1 MEIIAG
7 VNITI
12 LLAGL
17 LILIG
22 VGTSLVASRLG
33 APLLVVFIAIGML
46 IGEDGPGGVLFND
59 FRLTFMVGSVSLAII
74 LFDGG
79 LRTRFA
85 TFRGVFWP
93 AMSLSTLGVLITAV
107 VSGVAASWLTGRPLL
122 EGLLLGA
129 VISSTDAAAVF
140 FLLGAGGI
148 VLTRRV
154 AATLQIESA
163 VNDPVAVFITLLL
176 VELIQAGGYPT
187 WSMAQTL
194 ISQGLF
200 GAAFG
205 LAGGLAA
212 SIALNRV
219 TMSQG
224 LQPLFVAAAA
234 ITVYALTS
242 LVHGS
247 GFLAVYIA
255 GLVIGNR
262 PMRAYSNIIGF
273 HDAATWLVQIVMFV
287 LLGLLVTPH
296 NLITRGW
303 EAAGVA
309 LVLMFLA
316 RPLAVA
322 LCVLPFGYRLH
333 EAAFISWIGLRGAV
347 GIFLAAIPVLVSL
360 PSAMFYFEV
369 AFFVVLASLLIQAW
383 TMGPVARWMGVA
395 LPRTAVSAGRVEVD
409 LPGQLTSEMVGFPVA
424 LNSPILRGVKP
435 PSWARLA
442 LVARGEQVLMAADAG
457 PLRAGDWS
465 YWIAPPQRADQ
476 LDRLFAASIEE
487 KDAAEAFFGS
497 FIVHGDTR
505 MGALATLYDL
515 PVEPDDITQT
525 LEAMFRTAYDR
536 TPVPG
541 DSLTIGSMRMIA
553 RTVEDEQLMTVGLK
567 PVVVDEDKPTPTWQ
581 RWARKILQGR
591 D

>member
-1 MEIIAG
+1 MEVIAG
-7 VNITI
+7 VNIAI
-12 LLAGL
+12 LMAGL

-33 APLLVVFIAIGML
+33 APLLVVFIGIGML
-46 IGEDGPGGVLFND
+46 IGEDGPGGVMFDD

-93 AMSLSTLGVLITAV
+93 AVALSSVGVVITTV
-107 VSGVAASWLTGRPLL
+107 VAGLAASWFTGKPLL

-140 FLLGAGGI
+140 FLLGAGGV

-176 VELIQAGGYPT
+176 VQLIQAGGHPT
-187 WSMAQTL
+187 WAMAQTL
-194 ISQGLF
+194 VAQGLF

-212 SIALNRV
+212 SVALNRL

-234 ITVYALTS
+234 VTIYALTA
-242 LVHGS
+242 LVEGS

-255 GLVIGNR
+255 GLVLGNR
-262 PMRAYSNIIGF
+262 PMRGYSNVIGF

-296 NLITRGW
+296 NLLIRGW

-309 LVLMFLA
+309 LVLMLLA

-322 LCVLPFGYRLH
+322 ACVLPFGYRLH
-333 EAAFISWIGLRGAV
+333 EVAFISWIGLRGAV
-347 GIFLAAIPVLVSL
+347 GIFLAAIPVLVKL
-360 PSAMFYFEV
+360 PNGMFYFEV
-369 AFFVVLASLLIQAW
+369 AFFVVMASLLIQAW
-383 TMGPVARWMGVA
+383 TIGPVARLLGVA
-395 LPRTAVSAGRVEVD
+395 LPRTAVSAGRVELD
-409 LPGQLTSEMVGFPVA
+409 LPGQLASEMVGFPVA
-424 LNSPILRGVKP
+424 PDSPILRGVKP

-442 LVARGEQVLMAADAG
+442 MVVRGEQVLMAPDAG
-457 PLRAGDWS
+457 PLRAGDWC

-497 FIVHGDTR
+497 FIVHGDAR
-505 MGALATLYDL
+505 LGALATLYDL
-515 PVEPDDITQT
+515 PVPPDQTTLT
-525 LEAMFRTAYDR
+525 LEAAFRAAYDR

-541 DSLTIGSMRMIA
+541 DSITLGTMRLIA
-553 RTVEDEQLMTVGLK
+553 RSVEDEQLVSVGLK
-567 PVVVDEDKPTPTWQ
+567 PILADEDKPPPRWHS
-581 RWARKILQGR
+581 WARKILQGR
-591 D
+591 

>member
-1 MEIIAG
+1 MEVIAG
-7 VNITI
+7 VNIAI

-22 VGTSLVASRLG
+22 VGSSLVASRLG
-33 APLLVVFIAIGML
+33 APLLVVFIGIGML
-46 IGEDGPGGVLFND
+46 IGEDGPGGILFDD

-93 AMSLSTLGVLITAV
+93 AVALSSVGVLITTV
-107 VSGVAASWLTGRPLL
+107 VAGLAACWFTGKPLL

-163 VNDPVAVFITLLL
+163 VNDPVAVFTTLLL
-176 VELIQAGGYPT
+176 VQLIQAGGHPT
-187 WSMAQTL
+187 LAMAKTL
-194 ISQGLF
+194 VSQGLF

-205 LAGGLAA
+205 LAGGVAA
-212 SIALNRV
+212 SVALNRL

-234 ITVYALTS
+234 VTIYAMTA
-242 LVHGS
+242 LVDGS

-255 GLVIGNR
+255 GLVLGNR
-262 PMRAYSNIIGF
+262 PMRAYSNVIGF

-296 NLITRGW
+296 HLLTRGW

-309 LVLMFLA
+309 LVLMLVA

-322 LCVLPFGYRLH
+322 VCVLPFGYRLH

-347 GIFLAAIPVLVSL
+347 GIFLAAIPVLVQL
-360 PSAMFYFEV
+360 PNGLFYFEV

-383 TMGPVARWMGVA
+383 TMGPVARLLGVA
-395 LPRTAVSAGRVEVD
+395 LPRTAVSAGRVELD
-409 LPGQLTSEMVGFPVA
+409 LPGQLASEMVGYPVA
-424 LNSPILRGVKP
+424 PNSPILRGVKP
-435 PSWARLA
+435 PGWARLA
-442 LVARGEQVLMAADAG
+442 MVVRGEQVLMATEAG
-457 PLRAGDWS
+457 PPRVGDWC
-465 YWIAPPQRADQ
+465 YWIAPPQRAQQ
-476 LDRLFAASIEE
+476 LDRLFAPEIEE

-497 FIVHGDTR
+497 FVVHGDAR
-505 MGALATLYDL
+505 LGALATLYDL
-515 PVEPDDITQT
+515 PVPPDQYALTI
-525 LEAMFRTAYDR
+525 EAAFRAVYDR

-541 DSLTIGSMRMIA
+541 DIIKLGTMRLIA
-553 RTVEDEQLMTVGLK
+553 RTVDEEQLLTAGLK
-567 PVVVDEDKPTPTWQ
+567 PILDDEDKPPPRWH

-591 D
+591 

>member
-1 MEIIAG
+1 MEVIAG
-7 VNITI
+7 VNIAI

-22 VGTSLVASRLG
+22 VGTSLVASRFG
-33 APLLVVFIAIGML
+33 APLLVVFIGIGML
-46 IGEDGPGGVLFND
+46 IGEDGPGGVMFND

-93 AMSLSTLGVLITAV
+93 AAALSSVGVLITTV
-107 VSGVAASWLTGRPLL
+107 VAGLAASWFTGKPIL

-140 FLLGAGGI
+140 FLLGAGG
-148 VLTRRV
+148 VMLTRRV

-163 VNDPVAVFITLLL
+163 VNDPVAVFTTLLL
-176 VELIQAGGYPT
+176 VELIQAGGHPT
-187 WSMAQTL
+187 WSMAKTL
-194 ISQGLF
+194 VSQGMF
-200 GAAFG
+200 GAVFG
-205 LAGGLAA
+205 ITGGLAA
-212 SIALNRV
+212 SVALNRL

-234 ITVYALTS
+234 VTIYALTA
-242 LVHGS
+242 LVDGS
-247 GFLAVYIA
+247 GFLAVYLA
-255 GLVIGNR
+255 GLVLGNR
-262 PMRAYSNIIGF
+262 PMRGYSSVIGF

-296 NLITRGW
+296 HLLTRGW

-309 LVLMFLA
+309 LVLMLVA

-322 LCVLPFGYRLH
+322 VCVLPFGYRLH

-347 GIFLAAIPVLVSL
+347 GIFLAAIPVLVNL
-360 PSAMFYFEV
+360 PNGLFYFEV
-369 AFFVVLASLLIQAW
+369 AFFVVMASLLIQAW
-383 TMGPVARWMGVA
+383 TMGPVARLLGVA
-395 LPRTAVSAGRVEVD
+395 LPRTAVSAGRVELD
-409 LPGQLTSEMVGFPVA
+409 LPGQLASEMVGFPVA
-424 LNSPILRGVKP
+424 PESPILRGVKP

-442 LVARGEQVLMAADAG
+442 MVVRGEQVLMAPDAG
-457 PLRAGDWS
+457 PLRAGDWC
-465 YWIAPPQRADQ
+465 YWIAPPQRAQ
-476 LDRLFAASIEE
+476 LLDRLFAPEIEE

-497 FIVHGDTR
+497 FIVHGDAR
-505 MGALATLYDL
+505 LGALATLYDL
-515 PVEPDDITQT
+515 PVPQEQTTLT
-525 LEAMFRTAYDR
+525 LEAAFRAAYDR

-541 DSLTIGSMRMIA
+541 DSITLGTMRLIA
-553 RTVEDEQLMTVGLK
+553 RTVEEEQLVTVGLK
-567 PVVVDEDKPTPTWQ
+567 PILPDEDNPPPRWH

-591 D
+591 

>member
-1 MEIIAG
+1 MEVIAG
-7 VNITI
+7 VNIAI

-22 VGTSLVASRLG
+22 VGTSLVASRFG
-33 APLLVVFIAIGML
+33 APLLVVFIGIGML
-46 IGEDGPGGVLFND
+46 IGEDGPGGVMFND

-93 AMSLSTLGVLITAV
+93 AAALSSVGVLITTV
-107 VSGVAASWLTGRPLL
+107 VAGLAASWFTGKPIL

-140 FLLGAGGI
+140 FLLGAGG
-148 VLTRRV
+148 VMLTRRV

-163 VNDPVAVFITLLL
+163 VNDPVAVFTTLLL
-176 VELIQAGGYPT
+176 VELIQAGGHPT
-187 WSMAQTL
+187 WSMAKTL
-194 ISQGLF
+194 VSQGMF
-200 GAAFG
+200 GAVFG
-205 LAGGLAA
+205 ITGGLAA
-212 SIALNRV
+212 SVALNRL

-234 ITVYALTS
+234 VTIYALTA
-242 LVHGS
+242 LVDGS
-247 GFLAVYIA
+247 GFLAVYLA
-255 GLVIGNR
+255 GLVLGNR
-262 PMRAYSNIIGF
+262 PMRGYSSVIGF

-296 NLITRGW
+296 HLLTRGW

-309 LVLMFLA
+309 LVLMLVA

-322 LCVLPFGYRLH
+322 VCVLPFGYRLH

-347 GIFLAAIPVLVSL
+347 GIFLAAIPVLVNL
-360 PSAMFYFEV
+360 PNGLFYFEV
-369 AFFVVLASLLIQAW
+369 AFFVVMASLLIQAW
-383 TMGPVARWMGVA
+383 TMGPVARLLGVA
-395 LPRTAVSAGRVEVD
+395 LPRTAVSAGRVELD
-409 LPGQLTSEMVGFPVA
+409 LPGQLASEMVGFPVA
-424 LNSPILRGVKP
+424 PESPILRGVKP

-442 LVARGEQVLMAADAG
+442 MVVRGEQVLMAPDAG
-457 PLRAGDWS
+457 PLRAGDWC
-465 YWIAPPQRADQ
+465 YWIAPPQRAQ
-476 LDRLFAASIEE
+476 LLDRLFAPEIEE

-497 FIVHGDTR
+497 FIVHGDAR
-505 MGALATLYDL
+505 LGALATLYDL
-515 PVEPDDITQT
+515 PVPQEQTTLT
-525 LEAMFRTAYDR
+525 LEAAFRAAYDR

-541 DSLTIGSMRMIA
+541 DSITLGTMRLIA
-553 RTVEDEQLMTVGLK
+553 RTVEEEQLVSVGLK
-567 PVVVDEDKPTPTWQ
+567 PILPDEDNPPPRWH

-591 D
+591 

>member
-1 MEIIAG
+1 MEVIAG
-7 VNITI
+7 VNIVI

-22 VGTSLVASRLG
+22 VGASLVASRLG
-33 APLLVVFIAIGML
+33 APLLVVFIGIGML
-46 IGEDGPGGVLFND
+46 IGEDGPGGVMFND

-93 AMSLSTLGVLITAV
+93 AVALSSLGVLITTV
-107 VSGVAASWLTGRPLL
+107 VAGLAASWLTGKPIL

-140 FLLGAGGI
+140 FLLGAGG
-148 VLTRRV
+148 VMLTRRV

-163 VNDPVAVFITLLL
+163 VNDPVAVFTTLLL
-176 VELIQAGGYPT
+176 VELIQAGGHPT
-187 WSMAQTL
+187 WSMAKTL
-194 ISQGLF
+194 VSQGMF
-200 GAAFG
+200 GAVFG
-205 LAGGLAA
+205 ITGGLAA
-212 SIALNRV
+212 SVALNRL

-234 ITVYALTS
+234 VTIYALTA
-242 LVHGS
+242 LVDGS
-247 GFLAVYIA
+247 GFLAVYLA
-255 GLVIGNR
+255 GLVLGNR
-262 PMRAYSNIIGF
+262 PMRGYSSVIGF

-296 NLITRGW
+296 HLLTRGW

-309 LVLMFLA
+309 LVLMLVA

-322 LCVLPFGYRLH
+322 VCVLPFGYRLH

-360 PSAMFYFEV
+360 PNGMFYFEV
-369 AFFVVLASLLIQAW
+369 AFFVVMASLLTQAW
-383 TMGPVARWMGVA
+383 TMGPVARLLGVA
-395 LPRTAVSAGRVEVD
+395 LPRTAVSAGRVELD
-409 LPGQLTSEMVGFPVA
+409 LPGQLASEMVGFPVA
-424 LNSPILRGVKP
+424 PESPILRGVKP
-435 PSWARLA
+435 PGWARLA
-442 LVARGEQVLMAADAG
+442 MVVRGEQVLMAPDAG
-457 PLRAGDWS
+457 PLRAGDWC
-465 YWIAPPQRADQ
+465 YWIAPPQRAQ
-476 LDRLFAASIEE
+476 LLDRLFAPEIEE

-497 FIVHGDTR
+497 FIVHGDAR
-505 MGALATLYDL
+505 LGALATLYDL
-515 PVEPDDITQT
+515 PVPQEQTTLT
-525 LEAMFRTAYDR
+525 LEAAFRAAYDR

-541 DSLTIGSMRMIA
+541 DSITLGTMRLIA
-553 RTVEDEQLMTVGLK
+553 RTVEEEQLVSVGLK
-567 PVVVDEDKPTPTWQ
+567 PILPDEDNPPPRWH

-591 D
+591 